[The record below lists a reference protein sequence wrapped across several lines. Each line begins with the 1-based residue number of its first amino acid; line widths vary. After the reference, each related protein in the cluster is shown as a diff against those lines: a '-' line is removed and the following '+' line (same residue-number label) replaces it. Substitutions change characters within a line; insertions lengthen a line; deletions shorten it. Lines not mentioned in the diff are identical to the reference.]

1 MDGNVDLA
9 ELLKRLPIS
18 PGIYRMIDE
27 KGEIL
32 YIGKAKQLK
41 KRVSSYFT
49 KNHSSLRITKM
60 VRQICD
66 VQVTVTETEAEALL
80 LESNLIKRHLPR
92 YNILLRD
99 DKSYPHLYVSIQDDY
114 PRLALHRG
122 ARSNKGRYFG
132 PYPSAAAL
140 RYTLSLLQK
149 AFKLR
154 LCEESFFKNRSRPC
168 LQYQIKRCSAPCVKH
183 ISIQDYGN
191 DLADG
196 IRFLEGK
203 SDAIINDRVALME
216 QAASRLDYE
225 EAARHRDQIDLLRH
239 ISQQQHVSGAK
250 GDADVIAVA
259 QESTVACVQVIYIRS
274 GNNIGSRSFFPKLP
288 DTYAAKEEVL
298 GAFLGQYYATREIP
312 AEIIVNIAPPDQVI
326 IEEMLSLK
334 KQGKASVR
342 VNVRSERAHWVEM
355 AQRNVELSLRSR
367 LASKANQAERLEKL
381 QDVLSLDTLPARM
394 ECFDISHTG
403 GEATVASC
411 VVFNEEGPLTS
422 DYRRF
427 NIKDIT
433 PGDDYAAMQQA
444 LTRRYTR
451 LMEGDGVLPEIL
463 FIDGGKGQLSAA
475 RQVLESLQVQGITL
489 VGIAKGEGRK
499 PGLETLFIHGP
510 DGAVNLPENSPAL
523 HLIQHIRDEAHRFAI
538 TGHRRRRAKSRLT
551 SSLETI
557 PGLGPKR
564 RQSLLK
570 QFGGLRG
577 ISRANPEELAKVS
590 GISKKLAEKIYAV
603 YHS

>member
-1 MDGNVDLA
+1 
-9 ELLKRLPIS
+9 
-18 PGIYRMIDE
+18 MIGA

-32 YIGKAKQLK
+32 YIGKAKNLK
-41 KRVSSYFT
+41 KRVASYFT
-49 KNHSSLRITKM
+49 KNQTSLRIAKM
-60 VRQICD
+60 VAQIGD
-66 VQVTVTETEAEALL
+66 IQVTITATEAEALL

-99 DKSYPHLYVSIQDDY
+99 DKSYPYLYVSIQDDY
-114 PRLALHRG
+114 PRLAFHRG
-122 ARSNKGRYFG
+122 ARRGKGRYFG

-140 RYTLSLLQK
+140 RFTVNLLQK

-154 LCEESFFKNRSRPC
+154 LCEDSYFNNRSRPC
-168 LQYQIKRCSAPCVKH
+168 LQYQIKRCSAPCVEY
-183 ISIQDYGN
+183 ISRPDYDR

-203 SDAIINDRVALME
+203 SDAVINDRVKLME
-216 QAASRLDYE
+216 EAASRLEYE
-225 EAARHRDQIDLLRH
+225 EAARRRDQIDLLRH
-239 ISQQQHVSGAK
+239 ISQQQHISGTR

-259 QESTVACVQVIYIRS
+259 VESSVACVQVFYIRA
-274 GNNIGSRSFFPKLP
+274 GNNIGNRSFFPKLP
-288 DTYAAKEEVL
+288 DSSSTPEQVL
-298 GAFLGQYYATREIP
+298 GAFTGQYYASREIP
-312 AEIIVNIAPPDQVI
+312 AEILLNISVPERPLL
-326 IEEMLSLK
+326 EEMLRIK
-334 KQGKASVR
+334 KQGKTSLRVR
-342 VNVRSERAHWVEM
+342 VKGERARWLEM
-355 AQRNVELSLRSR
+355 AERNAHLALRSR
-367 LASKANQAERLEKL
+367 LSSRANLTERLETL
-381 QDVLSLDTLPARM
+381 QQVLELDALPGRM

-411 VVFNEEGPLTS
+411 VVFNEEGPLSS

-433 PGDDYAAMQQA
+433 PGDDYAAMRQA
-444 LTRRYTR
+444 LMRRYKR
-451 LMEGDGVLPEIL
+451 LLEGEGPMPDIL
-463 FIDGGKGQLSAA
+463 FIDGGKGQLNEA
-475 RQVLESLQVQGITL
+475 RQVFSELQVQGVML

-499 PGLETLFIHGP
+499 PGLETLFIQGRSE
-510 DGAVNLPENSPAL
+510 AVNLPEHSPAL

-538 TGHRRRRAKSRLT
+538 TGHRRRREKSRLS

-577 ISRANPEELAKVS
+577 ISRASTEELTKVT

>member
-1 MDGNVDLA
+1 MDGKFDSVEA
-9 ELLKRLPIS
+9 LKRLPVS
-18 PGIYRMIDE
+18 PGVYQMIDE
-27 KGEIL
+27 NGAIL
-32 YIGKAKQLK
+32 YIGKAKHLK

-49 KNHSSLRITKM
+49 KRHPSLRISKM
-60 VRQICD
+60 VGQIRNI
-66 VQVTVTETEAEALL
+66 QVTVTQTEAEALL

-99 DKSYPHLYVSIQDDY
+99 DKSYPYLYVSTQDDY

-132 PYPSAAAL
+132 PYPSASAL

-149 AFKLR
+149 AFRLR
-154 LCEESFFKNRSRPC
+154 LCEESFFRNRSRPC
-168 LQYQIKRCSAPCVKH
+168 LQYQIKRCSAPCVEI
-183 ISIQDYGN
+183 ISKQEYAN

-225 EAARHRDQIDLLRH
+225 EAARRRDQIDLLRH
-239 ISQQQHVSGAK
+239 ISQQQHVSSAK
-250 GDADVIAVA
+250 GDADVIAVV
-259 QESTVACVQVIYIRS
+259 QESTVVCVQVIYIRS
-274 GNNIGSRSFFPKLP
+274 GNNIGNRSFFPKLP
-288 DTYAAKEEVL
+288 DINSAKEEVL
-298 GAFLGQYYATREIP
+298 AAFLGQYYASREIP
-312 AEIIVNIAPPDQVI
+312 DEIIMNIAPLDQVL
-326 IEEMLSLK
+326 IEEMLCLK
-334 KQGKASVR
+334 RQSKVTLR
-342 VNVRSERAHWVEM
+342 VNVRRERAHWVEM
-355 AQRNVELSLRSR
+355 AQRNAELSLHSR
-367 LASKANQAERLEKL
+367 LGSKANQAERLEKL
-381 QDVLSLDTLPARM
+381 QDVLSLDTLPGRM
-394 ECFDISHTG
+394 ECFDISHTS
-403 GEATVASC
+403 GEATVAAC

-422 DYRRF
+422 DYRRY
-427 NIKDIT
+427 NIKDIK

-444 LTRRYTR
+444 LTRRYKR
-451 LMEGDGVLPEIL
+451 LMEGDGTLPDVL
-463 FIDGGKGQLSAA
+463 FVDGGKGQLRAA
-475 RQVLESLQVQGITL
+475 RRVLESLQVQGVTL

-499 PGLETLFIHGP
+499 PGLETLFIQGS

-551 SSLETI
+551 SSLESI

-577 ISRANPEELAKVS
+577 IGRASPEELAKVP
-590 GISKKLAEKIYAV
+590 GISKKLAELIYAF

>member
-1 MDGNVDLA
+1 
-9 ELLKRLPIS
+9 
-18 PGIYRMIDE
+18 MIDE

-32 YIGKAKQLK
+32 YIGKAKHLK

-49 KNHSSLRITKM
+49 KNHPSLRITKM
-60 VRQICD
+60 VKQIRD

-99 DKSYPHLYVSIQDDY
+99 DKSYPYLHVSIQDNY

-122 ARSNKGRYFG
+122 ARSKKGRYFG
-132 PYPSAAAL
+132 PYPSASAL

-168 LQYQIKRCSAPCVKH
+168 LQYQIKRCSAPCVEY
-183 ISIQDYGN
+183 ISKQEYAD

-203 SDAIINDRVALME
+203 NDAIINDRVALME
-216 QAASRLDYE
+216 QAANRLEYE
-225 EAARHRDQIDLLRH
+225 EAARRRDQIDLLRH

-250 GDADVIAVA
+250 GNADVIAVA
-259 QESTVACVQVIYIRS
+259 QESTIACVQVIYIRS
-274 GNNIGSRSFFPKLP
+274 GNNIGNRSFFPKLP
-288 DTYAAKEEVL
+288 DINSAKEEVL
-298 GAFLGQYYATREIP
+298 GAFIGQYYAAREIP
-312 AEIIVNIAPPDQVI
+312 DEIIVNITLPDQALV
-326 IEEMLSLK
+326 EEMLRLK
-334 KQGKASVR
+334 KQGKTTLRA
-342 VNVRSERAHWVEM
+342 NVRSERAHWVEM
-355 AQRNVELSLRSR
+355 AQRNAELSLRSR
-367 LASKANQAERLEKL
+367 LASKANQSERIEKL
-381 QDVLSLDTLPARM
+381 QDVLSLDALPSRM

-427 NIKDIT
+427 NIKNIT
-433 PGDDYAAMQQA
+433 PGDDYAAMDQA
-444 LTRRYTR
+444 LTRRYKR
-451 LMEGDGVLPEIL
+451 LMEGDGALPEVL

-475 RQVLESLQVQGITL
+475 RRVLESLQVQGVTL

-538 TGHRRRRAKSRLT
+538 TGHRRRRAKSRLS
-551 SSLETI
+551 SSLESI

-577 ISRANPEELAKVS
+577 ISRANPEELTKVP
-590 GISKKLAEKIYAV
+590 GISKKLAEQIYAI

>member
-1 MDGNVDLA
+1 MNHHFDSDEV
-9 ELLKRLPIS
+9 LKNLPVS
-18 PGIYRMIDE
+18 PGIYRMMDE
-27 KGEIL
+27 NGEIL
-32 YIGKAKQLK
+32 YVGKAKHLK

-49 KNHSSLRITKM
+49 KNHPSLRITKM
-60 VRQICD
+60 VEQIRD
-66 VQVTVTETEAEALL
+66 IQVTVTKTEAEALL

-99 DKSYPHLYVSIQDDY
+99 DKSYPYLYISIQDDY

-122 ARSNKGRYFG
+122 AHRHKGQYFG
-132 PYPSAAAL
+132 PYPSATAL

-154 LCEESFFKNRSRPC
+154 LCEESFFRNRSRPC
-168 LQYQIKRCSAPCVKH
+168 LQYQIKRCSAPCVEY
-183 ISIQDYGN
+183 ISQQEYAN

-203 SDAIINDRVALME
+203 SDAIINDRIALME
-216 QAASRLDYE
+216 QAASRLEYE

-239 ISQQQHVSGAK
+239 ISQQQHVSGTK
-250 GDADVIAVA
+250 GDADVIAIA
-259 QESTVACVQVIYIRS
+259 QVSAVACVQVIYIRS
-274 GNNIGSRSFFPKLP
+274 GNNIGNRSFFPKLP
-288 DTYAAKEEVL
+288 DNDSKSEEVL
-298 GAFLGQYYATREIP
+298 SAFIGQYYASREIP
-312 AEIIVNIAPPDQVI
+312 HEIIVNMALPDQALV
-326 IEEMLSLK
+326 EEMLSLK
-334 KQGKASVR
+334 KQTKARLHS
-342 VNVRSERAHWVEM
+342 NVRSERAHWVEM
-355 AQRNVELSLRSR
+355 AQRNAELALRTR
-367 LASKANQAERLEKL
+367 LASKVNQAERLKEL
-381 QDVLSLDTLPARM
+381 RDVLSLQVLPERM

-411 VVFNEEGPLTS
+411 VVFNEEGPLTT

-427 NIKDIT
+427 NIRGIT

-444 LTRRYTR
+444 LTRHYQR
-451 LMEGDGVLPEIL
+451 LMEGDGILPDVL

-475 RQVLESLQVQGITL
+475 RQVLDSLQVQGVTL

-510 DGAVNLPENSPAL
+510 DGAVNLAEHSPAL

-538 TGHRRRRAKSRLT
+538 TGHRRRRAKSRLS
-551 SSLETI
+551 SSLESI

-577 ISRANPEELAKVS
+577 ISRANPEELIKVP
-590 GISKKLAEKIYAV
+590 GISKKLAEQIYAI

>member
-1 MDGNVDLA
+1 MGNNFNATEV
-9 ELLKRLPIS
+9 LKGLPVS

-32 YIGKAKQLK
+32 YIGKAKHLK
-41 KRVSSYFT
+41 KRVSSYFA
-49 KNHSSLRITKM
+49 KNHPSLRITKM

-99 DKSYPHLYVSIQDDY
+99 DKSYPYLYLSTQDDY

-122 ARSNKGRYFG
+122 ARSKKGRYFG
-132 PYPSAAAL
+132 PYPSASAL

-168 LQYQIKRCSAPCVKH
+168 LQYQIKRCSAPCVEY
-183 ISIQDYGN
+183 ISKQEYAD

-203 SDAIINDRVALME
+203 SDAIINDRVILME
-216 QAASRLDYE
+216 QAASRLEYE
-225 EAARHRDQIDLLRH
+225 EAARRRDQIDLLRH

-259 QESTVACVQVIYIRS
+259 QESAIACVQVIYIRNGS
-274 GNNIGSRSFFPKLP
+274 NIGNRSFFPKLP
-288 DTYAAKEEVL
+288 DISSTQEEVL
-298 GAFLGQYYATREIP
+298 GAFIGQYYASREIP
-312 AEIIVNIAPPDQVI
+312 DEIIVNVAPPDQGL
-326 IEEMLSLK
+326 IEEMLCLK
-334 KQGKASVR
+334 KQSKINLR

-355 AQRNVELSLRSR
+355 AKRNAELSLRSR

-381 QDVLSLDTLPARM
+381 QDVLSLDALPGRM

-411 VVFNEEGPLTS
+411 VVFNEEGPMTS

-427 NIKDIT
+427 NIKNIT
-433 PGDDYAAMQQA
+433 PGDDYAAMDQA
-444 LTRRYTR
+444 ITRRYKR
-451 LMEGDGVLPEIL
+451 LMEGDGVLPEVL

-475 RQVLESLQVQGITL
+475 RRVLESLQVQGVTL

-510 DGAVNLPENSPAL
+510 NGAVNLPENSPAL

-538 TGHRRRRAKSRLT
+538 TGHRRRRAKSRLS
-551 SSLETI
+551 SSLESI

-577 ISRANPEELAKVS
+577 ISRANPEELTKVP
-590 GISKKLAEKIYAV
+590 GISKKLAEQIYAI

>member
-1 MDGNVDLA
+1 MGNNFDSTEV
-9 ELLKRLPIS
+9 LKRLPVS

-27 KGEIL
+27 HGEIL
-32 YIGKAKQLK
+32 YVGKAKYLK

-49 KNHSSLRITKM
+49 KNQSSLRIAKM
-60 VRQICD
+60 VGQVCD

-99 DKSYPHLYVSIQDDY
+99 DKSYPYLYVSTQDDY

-122 ARSNKGRYFG
+122 TRSNKGRYFG
-132 PYPSAAAL
+132 PYPSASAL

-154 LCEESFFKNRSRPC
+154 LCDESFFKNRSRPC
-168 LQYQIKRCSAPCVKH
+168 LQYQIKRCSAPCVEF
-183 ISIQDYGN
+183 ISKQEYAD

-216 QAASRLDYE
+216 QAAGRLEYE
-225 EAARHRDQIDLLRH
+225 EAAKRRDQIDLLRH

-259 QESTVACVQVIYIRS
+259 QESAVACVQVIYIRS

-288 DTYAAKEEVL
+288 DINSTKEEIL
-298 GAFLGQYYATREIP
+298 GAFIGQYYASREIP
-312 AEIIVNIAPPDQVI
+312 DEIIVNTVPPDYLLV
-326 IEEMLSLK
+326 EEMLRLK
-334 KQGKASVR
+334 KQSKITLR
-342 VNVRSERAHWVEM
+342 VNVRSERAHWVDM

-367 LASKANQAERLEKL
+367 LASKVNQADRLEKL
-381 QDVLSLDTLPARM
+381 QQVLSLDALPGRM
-394 ECFDISHTG
+394 ECFDISHTS

-444 LTRRYTR
+444 LTRRYKR
-451 LMEGDGVLPEIL
+451 LMEGDGTLPEVL

-475 RQVLESLQVQGITL
+475 RKVLDVLQVQGVML

-499 PGLETLFIHGP
+499 PGLETLFIRGP

-538 TGHRRRRAKSRLT
+538 TGHRRRRAKSRLS
-551 SSLETI
+551 SSLESI

-577 ISRANPEELAKVS
+577 ISRANPEELAKVP
-590 GISKKLAEKIYAV
+590 GISKKLAEQIYAV